1 MSTKGLVIVVFFLYI
16 YLKLSVLKHFKEETH
31 IMQNANICN
40 IFSLD
45 FVFIFDDYREINRKR
60 RASI

>member
-1 MSTKGLVIVVFFLYI
+1 MSTKGLIIVVFIYI
-16 YLKLSVLKHFKEETH
+16 LKETH

-45 FVFIFDDYREINRKR
+45 CVFIFDDNRVINIKR
-60 RASI
+60 RASV